1 MEVNDNIPA
10 QNTAGNDGCQKCGI
24 PSYEEGYK
32 IKLCAPCRR
41 ELSRYPIKKSVLWA
55 ALGVGLLIL
64 LSLAKF
70 PKSFK
75 AGLNYE
81 RAIRLEEQH
90 KYLSAEAALRQTLK
104 DYPEYLQ
111 GACHYMIAAYYNDH
125 LMEADSAREHWAGQ
139 TFNNEKEL
147 IERVNQVL
155 DGFKNYHF
163 QDTAFHMVR
172 DSLRN
177 DDIAYRAALK
187 HYVQQHPDDNL
198 ANYLLADLYYDT
210 QEYTATDSLCDL
222 VLTAAPDFQPAY
234 GLLAASYREEKQYE
248 KATAV
253 CNRLL
258 KLNAESVYAH
268 IALVKIL
275 LKQKQDKQALEKAQY
290 SFSLAPGDASTM
302 QVLAL
307 AYHFNKQ
314 NKERDA
320 LLARFKQNADTS
332 GLAYMQG
339 VIAGTITYRD

>member
-1 MEVNDNIPA
+1 MRH
-10 QNTAGNDGCQKCGI
+10 

-32 IKLCAPCRR
+32 VKLCAPCRR
-41 ELSRYPIKKSVLWA
+41 KLSRYPIKKEVLWA
-55 ALGVGLLIL
+55 ALGVGLLVL

-70 PKSFK
+70 PKSFT

-81 RAIRLEEQH
+81 RALRLEEQH
-90 KYLSAEAALRQTLK
+90 KYMSAEAALRQTLK
-104 DYPEYLQ
+104 DYPEYMK

-147 IERVNQVL
+147 IERVNEVL
-155 DGFKNYHF
+155 GGFKNYHF
-163 QDTAFHMVR
+163 EDTAFHTVR

-177 DDIAYRAALK
+177 DDMAYRAALK
-187 HYVQQHPDDNL
+187 RYVQQHPEDNL
-198 ANYLLADLYYDT
+198 ANYLLADLYFDT
-210 QEYTATDSLCDL
+210 QEYAATDSLCDL

-258 KLNAESVYAH
+258 KLNAESIYAH
-268 IALVKIL
+268 TALVKIL

-290 SFSLAPGDASTM
+290 NYRLAPNDASTM
-302 QVLAL
+302 QMLAL

-320 LLARFKQNADTS
+320 LLARLKQNADTS